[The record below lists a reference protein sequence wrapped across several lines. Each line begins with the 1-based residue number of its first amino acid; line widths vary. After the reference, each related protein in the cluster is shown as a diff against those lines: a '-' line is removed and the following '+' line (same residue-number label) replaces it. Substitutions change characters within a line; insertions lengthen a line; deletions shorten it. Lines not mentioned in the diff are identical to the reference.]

1 MLSLYNKISLREF
14 RKDNKI
20 FKHIKPISK
29 SMHLLLTDIIKHKIS
44 SLEKDELKVVDQSIK
59 NESNNI
65 GYINLK

>member
-1 MLSLYNKISLREF
+1 MLSLNNKISLREF
-14 RKDNKI
+14 RKDNKR

-29 SMHLLLTDIIKHKIS
+29 SMHLLLTDIIKNRIS